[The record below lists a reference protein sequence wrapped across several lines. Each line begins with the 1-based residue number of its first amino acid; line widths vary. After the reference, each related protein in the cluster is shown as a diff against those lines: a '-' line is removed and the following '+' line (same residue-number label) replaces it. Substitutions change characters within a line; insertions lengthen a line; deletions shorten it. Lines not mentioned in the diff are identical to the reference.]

1 MLSPSKHLLFSSSSM
16 AAFDPEP
23 PATEEE
29 VAILLYRAVL
39 TKDEEVDRSRV
50 ESARCTR
57 RTSPRIDVRVVVR
70 DGRDG
75 G

>member
-1 MLSPSKHLLFSSSSM
+1 M

-29 VAILLYRAVL
+29 VAILLYGAVL
-39 TKDEEVDRSRV
+39 TKDEEADRLRV

-57 RTSPRIDVRVVVR
+57 RTSPRIDV
-70 DGRDG
+70 
-75 G
+75 